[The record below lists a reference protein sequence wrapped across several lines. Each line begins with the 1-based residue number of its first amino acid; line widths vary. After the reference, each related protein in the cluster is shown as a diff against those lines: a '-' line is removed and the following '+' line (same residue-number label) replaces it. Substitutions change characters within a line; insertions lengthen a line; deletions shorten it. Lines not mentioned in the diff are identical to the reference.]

1 MKMNYKYGRLDD
13 NTLIYAPNKLIINN
27 EQVFNA
33 SADIYKECGYLPIVN
48 TEAPEATEQYYYMP
62 YYVIENE
69 TIIQKWEQYEVE
81 IIDNATE
88 ADYLEALARLGVE

>member
-1 MKMNYKYGRLDD
+1 MKYNYKYGRLDD
-13 NTLIYAPNKLIINN
+13 NTLCYAPNKLIING

-48 TEAPEATEQYYYMP
+48 TEAPEATEEYYYVP
-62 YYVIENE
+62 YYEEENE
-69 TIIQKWEQYEVE
+69 TIVQKWRKEE
-81 IIDNATE
+81 IPVDDNATE